1 MLHMVIGMRIIVKLW
16 AMPAFVGVGRA
27 DQLPPAPTPAPPT
40 PTAQAL
46 HPTATMDSVAQP
58 KVAPQTPT
66 AQAQF
71 LIATAAHVRRQ
82 RLAVAVWIASWAITA
97 AREPAR
103 KRRLLAIRP
112 LPWQQTLG

>member
-1 MLHMVIGMRIIVKLW
+1 MDM
-16 AMPAFVGVGRA
+16 AMHLFVGAGRA
-27 DQLPPAPTPAPPT
+27 DPLPPAPTPVAPT
-40 PTAQAL
+40 PTARAPL
-46 HPTATMDSVAQP
+46 PIVTTASVAKP

-97 AREPAR
+97 AREPVR

>member
-1 MLHMVIGMRIIVKLW
+1 
-16 AMPAFVGVGRA
+16 MPVFVGVGRA

-40 PTAQAL
+40 PTAPPPPL
-46 HPTATMDSVAQP
+46 IVRMDSVAQP
-58 KVAPQTPT
+58 KVAPQTLT

-97 AREPAR
+97 AREPVR